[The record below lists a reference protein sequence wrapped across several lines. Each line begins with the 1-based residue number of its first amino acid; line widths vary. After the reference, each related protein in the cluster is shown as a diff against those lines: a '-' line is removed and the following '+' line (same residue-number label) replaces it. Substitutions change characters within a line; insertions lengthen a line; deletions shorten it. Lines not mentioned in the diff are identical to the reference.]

1 MNNSEFQERTEH
13 ISQLVERVNEI
24 ADVDA
29 RTTAL
34 ELLQSVMDLHGAG
47 LSRAV
52 EVLADSGE
60 SGRNSLAKLSAD
72 PLLCGLMVLYGIHP
86 VPLKERVSRAVE
98 ELAPQLRKRSAT
110 AELVAVDD
118 VVVRVKATT
127 GGSGCGASA
136 DEVKQMVEQAILEAA
151 PEVEILLEGLSS
163 SEAGFVPL
171 SMIQPSLKEEK
182 RYEES
187 TAGH

>member
-1 MNNSEFQERTEH
+1 MNNSEFQERTER

-24 ADVDA
+24 ADADA

-47 LSRAV
+47 FSRIV
-52 EVLADSGE
+52 EVLSDSGE
-60 SGRNSLAKLSAD
+60 SGRNALAKLGAD

-98 ELAPQLRKRSAT
+98 KLAPQLRKRSA
-110 AELVAVDD
+110 AVELIAVDD
-118 VVVRVKATT
+118 LVVRVKATAV
-127 GGSGCGASA
+127 GNGCGASA
-136 DEVKQMVEQAILEAA
+136 DEVKQMVEQSILEAA
-151 PEVEILLEGLSS
+151 PEVEILVEGLAP
-163 SEAGFVPL
+163 SEPGFVPL
-171 SMIQPSLKEEK
+171 SMIQPTLKEEK

>member
-182 RYEES
+182 SYEES